1 MSGIELWQM
10 ARDWLVKLSVLPENS
25 PALAPSAR
33 VYDLALA
40 LQDGTVLC
48 KTLNKMI
55 PGSVEQVHA
64 KPEKQFLKMQNIN
77 SFLQACPNFGIK
89 SGDLF
94 TADELYYASNFQKVI
109 ACLSLISRS
118 NQAKLSGTPGFPTG
132 KAKDTANDGDED
144 MYQSLEDLVGQSIS
158 FQESNN
164 ANKSAAF
171 DPDEEE
177 EEDVYGSIRNVIQ
190 EDEDVYS
197 DVLYKGGKQ
206 DDIYATVTDKEDK
219 RNHVL
224 SEIFETE
231 KNYVDV
237 LKVIAGNFMNSL
249 KDSKLSKT
257 DLKTIFSNVDELLVV
272 HQELLS
278 AMEKQMASKTGRS
291 MSAPFQISIAK
302 MKVYGQFCCEIPDA
316 IKKLKELMLIQKF
329 GKILDQAKLTSG
341 QRFHLKDLL
350 NVPMQRVLKYPLLI
364 KELFNSTPDS
374 HPDKKKLLETQSAVK
389 ELAVHI
395 NTTKKEHDSIIH
407 VTNVIKKYPSKL
419 PSMESLAPLS
429 KDGDLKYKDDPKNKL
444 KDTYLFLFQKGIIWC
459 KNQKNFQFADFLELT
474 EKMEVNDV
482 PFWDLHKEEQQGKY
496 TFAWSLKTSNKEYW
510 FAAKSQ
516 PYKRQWMSAMS
527 NAIDAKKESMG
538 IKPET
543 NTRGTPPESTKK
555 DAKKSNKSA
564 PNSGKKAAQVPSKGY
579 EDWKPLNVN
588 APKEE
593 KAEKTSFAR
602 GGDEGWFGGKIL
614 RQKAEK
620 LLESCPDGTYLVRE
634 SHTRPGDYSLS
645 VKYNNE
651 VKHIKINR
659 EGKLYDLASDAKSFP
674 SIQELVEHF
683 QSHSLNRH
691 FPGMETTLA
700 IPFKDT
706 IGRTNRGSLFGQ
718 EKAVGIGRARSR
730 FAYQAKSRDELTFE
744 RGIEIIVLS
753 TDDQDPGW
761 WKGQLPDLTIG
772 MFPANYV
779 QQMF

>member
-1 MSGIELWQM
+1 MEFELWQM
-10 ARDWLVKLSVLPENS
+10 ARDWLVNLAVIPENS
-25 PALAPSAR
+25 PALVASAR

-40 LQDGTVLC
+40 LQDGVVLC
-48 KTLNKMI
+48 NTLNKMI
-55 PGSVEQVHA
+55 PGSVETVHPN
-64 KPEKQFLKMQNIN
+64 PEKQFLKMQNIN
-77 SFLQACPNFGIK
+77 SFLQACPNFGVK
-89 SGDLF
+89 SNDLF

-109 ACLSLISRS
+109 ACLSMLSRS

-132 KAKDTANDGDED
+132 SAKNTANDGDED

-158 FQESNN
+158 FQESNSAN
-164 ANKSAAF
+164 ASASF
-171 DPDEEE
+171 DPDEE

-197 DVLYKGGKQ
+197 DVLYRGGKQQ
-206 DDIYATVTDKEDK
+206 DDIYATVTNPEDK

-237 LKVIAGNFMNSL
+237 LHVITGKFMASL
-249 KDSKLSKT
+249 EASKLSKV
-257 DLKTIFSNVDELLVV
+257 DLKIIFSNVDELLVV
-272 HQELLS
+272 HEELLA
-278 AMEKQMASKTGRS
+278 AMKKQMASKTGRS
-291 MSAPFQISIAK
+291 MSAPFQDLTPK
-302 MKVYGQFCCEIPDA
+302 MKVYGQFCCEIPEA
-316 IKKLKELMLIQKF
+316 IKKLKELMLIAKF
-329 GKILDQAKLTSG
+329 AKILDTAKQASG

-364 KELFNSTPDS
+364 KELINSTPDS
-374 HPDKKKLLETQSAVK
+374 HPDKSRLTETQSAVK
-389 ELAVHI
+389 ELAVFI
-395 NTTKKEHDSIIH
+395 NTTKKDHDSMIH
-407 VTNVIKKYPSKL
+407 VASVIKKYPSKL
-419 PSMESLAPLS
+419 PPMETLS
-429 KDGDLKYKDDPKNKL
+429 PMQKDGDLKYKDDPKNKL
-444 KDTYLFLFQKGIIWC
+444 KDTYLFLFQKALIWC
-459 KNQKNFQFADFLELT
+459 KNQKNFQFADYLEVN

-496 TFAWSLKTSNKEYW
+496 TFAWSLKTASKEYW

-516 PYKRQWMSAMS
+516 PLKRQWMGAMA
-527 NAIDAKKESMG
+527 NAVDAKKEAMG
-538 IKPET
+538 IKPEA
-543 NTRGTPPESTKK
+543 NARGGPVPVAAA
-555 DAKKSNKSA
+555 AKKEPKKS
-564 PNSGKKAAQVPSKGY
+564 KAAASKKPAVQVTKGY
-579 EDWKPLNVN
+579 EDWKPLNAN

-593 KAEKTSFAR
+593 KIEKTTFAR

-645 VKYNNE
+645 VQFNTE

-659 EGKLYDLASDAKSFP
+659 EGKMYDLASDAKSFP

-683 QSHSLNRH
+683 QTHSLNRH

-744 RGIEIIVLS
+744 RGIEIIVMS

-761 WKGQLPDLTIG
+761 WKGQLPEGTIG